1 MLLSHSIGSIC
12 FIALPNE
19 ISSYGFFLSLRR

>member
-1 MLLSHSIGSIC
+1 MPLSHSFGTVY

-19 ISSYGFFLSLRR
+19 ISSYGFFLSLRL